1 MPALLLIIRF
11 FRSIWSGLKDP
22 DFRGLFILVVLIIL
36 AGTWFYHVQEG
47 WSWLDALYF
56 TVITLTTVG
65 YGDFSPATPGG
76 KIFTMIYILLGLG
89 ILSSFI
95 VMMAQHSQNRQPR
108 LLDKLRASRK
118 DRGEENSE

>member
-1 MPALLLIIRF
+1 MPAILLIIRF
-11 FRSIWSGLKDP
+11 LRAIWSGLKDP
-22 DFRGLFILVVLIIL
+22 DFRGLFALVVLIIL

-65 YGDFSPATPGG
+65 YGDFSPVTPGG
-76 KIFTMIYILLGLG
+76 KIFTMVYILLGLG

-95 VMMAQHSQNRQPR
+95 VMMAQHSQSRQPR
-108 LLDKLRASRK
+108 LIERLRTRRK
-118 DRGEENSE
+118 DKGEEDSE